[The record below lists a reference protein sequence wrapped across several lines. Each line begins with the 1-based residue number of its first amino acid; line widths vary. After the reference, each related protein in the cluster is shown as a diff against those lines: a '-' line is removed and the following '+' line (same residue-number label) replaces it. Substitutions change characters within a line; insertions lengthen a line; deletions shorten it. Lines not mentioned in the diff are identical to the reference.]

1 MRRWMLPA
9 VLSAILIFAMV
20 GGAADAASAK
30 VKKPSANVTFGTEV
44 EIVGANFKPKEHVT
58 ATLSGAS
65 HTWTKKGVASV
76 KGAFTIDL
84 GHIGLNECNA
94 FTLKVVGSLKSRVSV
109 SHATEPC

>member
-1 MRRWMLPA
+1 MRRWIVPA
-9 VLSAILIFAMV
+9 LVSACLTLALV
-20 GGAADAASAK
+20 GGAAAGTAK
-30 VKKPSANVTFGTEV
+30 AKKPTANVTFGTEV
-44 EIVGANFKPKEHVT
+44 NIVGSGFKPKEHVT

-65 HTWTKKGVASV
+65 HTWTKKGVATA
-76 KGAFTIDL
+76 KGSFTLDL